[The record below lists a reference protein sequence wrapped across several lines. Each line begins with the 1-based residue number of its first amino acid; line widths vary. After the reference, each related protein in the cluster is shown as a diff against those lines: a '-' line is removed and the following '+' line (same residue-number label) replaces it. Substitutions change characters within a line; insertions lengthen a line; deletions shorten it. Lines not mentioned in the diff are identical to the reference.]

1 MYCII
6 GANGFLGS
14 YILKS
19 ILNKTQERVVACC
32 RDISL
37 VGDTLKDERI
47 TWKNLDIC
55 DFDAVNSFCNEYKDE
70 DKKIVYLAAYHNPD
84 LVEKNPRI
92 AWNTNITAL
101 SFFLN
106 AMENVSAFYYPSSDS
121 VYGNSIDGKIFKE
134 DDKTNPVN
142 TYGKQKALAE
152 KIVNTYGYQVVRY
165 PFLIGTSLLSSK
177 KHFYDYIVENLRSGD
192 GMDMFSDSYRSTIS
206 FRQAAD
212 YLVDLIEMGDKHP
225 IVNISSDKALSK
237 YDVGIIIA
245 EKLGVDKNLVRAIKV
260 EDSEGIFVAKRASS
274 TIMDN
279 KLLKSIFKLEEI
291 SLEI

>member
-19 ILNKTQERVVACC
+19 ILNKTQERIVACC

-55 DFDAVNSFCNEYKDE
+55 DFDAVNSFCNEYKNE

-225 IVNISSDKALSK
+225 VVNISSDKSLSK

-245 EKLGVDKNLVRAIKV
+245 DKLGVDKSLVRAIKV

-274 TIMDN
+274 TMMDN
-279 KLLKSIFKLEEI
+279 KLLKSIFKLSEI

>member
-6 GANGFLGS
+6 GAKGFLGS

-55 DFDAVNSFCNEYKDE
+55 DFDAVNSFCNEYKSE

-84 LVEKNPRI
+84 LVEKNPRT
-92 AWNTNITAL
+92 AWNTNVTAL

-121 VYGNSIDGKIFKE
+121 VYGNSIDGKVFKE

-142 TYGKQKALAE
+142 IYGKQKALAE

-165 PFLIGTSLLSSK
+165 PFLIGTSLLSAK
-177 KHFYDYIVENLRSGD
+177 KHFYDSIVENLKSGD

-206 FRQAAD
+206 FKQAAD
-212 YLVDLIEMGDKHP
+212 YLVDLIEM
-225 IVNISSDKALSK
+225 
-237 YDVGIIIA
+237 
-245 EKLGVDKNLVRAIKV
+245 
-260 EDSEGIFVAKRASS
+260 
-274 TIMDN
+274 
-279 KLLKSIFKLEEI
+279 
-291 SLEI
+291 

>member
-84 LVEKNPRI
+84 LVEKKPRI

-225 IVNISSDKALSK
+225 VVNISSDKALSK

-245 EKLGVDKNLVRAIKV
+245 GKLGVDKNLVRAIKV

-279 KLLKSIFKLEEI
+279 KLLKSIFKLNEV

>member
-121 VYGNSIDGKIFKE
+121 VYGNSIDGKVFKE

-192 GMDMFSDSYRSTIS
+192 GMDMFSDS
-206 FRQAAD
+206 
-212 YLVDLIEMGDKHP
+212 
-225 IVNISSDKALSK
+225 
-237 YDVGIIIA
+237 
-245 EKLGVDKNLVRAIKV
+245 
-260 EDSEGIFVAKRASS
+260 
-274 TIMDN
+274 
-279 KLLKSIFKLEEI
+279 
-291 SLEI
+291 

>member
-92 AWNTNITAL
+92 AWSTNITAL

-225 IVNISSDKALSK
+225 VVNISSDKALSK

-245 EKLGVDKNLVRAIKV
+245 GKLGVDKNLVRAIKV

-279 KLLKSIFKLEEI
+279 KLLKSIFKLNEI

>member
-55 DFDAVNSFCNEYKDE
+55 DFDAVNSFCNEYKNE

-101 SFFLN
+101 SSFLN

-121 VYGNSIDGKIFKE
+121 VYGNSIDGKVFKE

-245 EKLGVDKNLVRAIKV
+245 GKLGLDKNLVRAIKV

-279 KLLKSIFKLEEI
+279 KLLKSIFKLDEI
-291 SLEI
+291 NLEI

>member
-32 RDISL
+32 RYISL

-55 DFDAVNSFCNEYKDE
+55 DFDAVNNFCNEYKDE

-225 IVNISSDKALSK
+225 VVNISSDKALSK

-245 EKLGVDKNLVRAIKV
+245 GKLGVDKNLVRAIKV

-279 KLLKSIFKLEEI
+279 KLLKSINCRF
-291 SLEI
+291 

>member
-55 DFDAVNSFCNEYKDE
+55 DFDAVNSFCNEYKSE

-121 VYGNSIDGKIFKE
+121 VYGNSIDGKVFKE

-165 PFLIGTSLLSSK
+165 PFLIGTSLLSAK
-177 KHFYDYIVENLRSGD
+177 KHFYDSIVENLKSGD

-225 IVNISSDKALSK
+225 VVNISSDKALSK

-245 EKLGVDKNLVRAIKV
+245 GKIGADKSLVRAIKV

-279 KLLKSIFKLEEI
+279 KLLKSIFKLNEI

>member
-19 ILNKTQERVVACC
+19 ILNKTQERIVACC

-55 DFDAVNSFCNEYKDE
+55 DFDAVNSFCNEYEDE

-225 IVNISSDKALSK
+225 VFNISSDEALSK

-245 EKLGVDKNLVRAIKV
+245 GKLGVDKNLVRAIKV

-279 KLLKSIFKLEEI
+279 KLLKSIFKLNEV

>member
-19 ILNKTQERVVACC
+19 ILNKTQERIVACC

-55 DFDAVNSFCNEYKDE
+55 EFDAVNSFCNEYKDE

-121 VYGNSIDGKIFKE
+121 VYGNSIDGKVFKE

-245 EKLGVDKNLVRAIKV
+245 GKLGVDKNLVRAIKV

-274 TIMDN
+274 TMMDN
-279 KLLKSIFKLEEI
+279 KLLKSIFKLGEI

>member
-19 ILNKTQERVVACC
+19 ILNKTKERIVACC

-55 DFDAVNSFCNEYKDE
+55 DFDAVNSFCNEYKNE

-101 SFFLN
+101 SSFLN
-106 AMENVSAFYYPSSDS
+106 AMENVSVFYYPSSDS
-121 VYGNSIDGKIFKE
+121 VYGNSIDGKVFKE

-245 EKLGVDKNLVRAIKV
+245 GKLGLDKNLVRAIKV

-274 TIMDN
+274 TMMDN
-279 KLLKSIFKLEEI
+279 KLLKSIFKLGEI
-291 SLEI
+291 NLEI

>member
-19 ILNKTQERVVACC
+19 ILNKTKERIVACC

-55 DFDAVNSFCNEYKDE
+55 DFDAVNSFCNEYKNE

-92 AWNTNITAL
+92 AWNTNITVL
-101 SFFLN
+101 SSFLN

-121 VYGNSIDGKIFKE
+121 VYGNSIDGKVFKE

-245 EKLGVDKNLVRAIKV
+245 GKLGLDKNLVRAIKV

-274 TIMDN
+274 TMMDN
-279 KLLKSIFKLEEI
+279 KLLKSIFKLGEI
-291 SLEI
+291 NLEI

>member
-225 IVNISSDKALSK
+225 VVNISSDKALSK

-245 EKLGVDKNLVRAIKV
+245 GKLGVDKNLVRAIKV

-279 KLLKSIFKLEEI
+279 KLLKSIFKLDEI
-291 SLEI
+291 NLEI

>member
-225 IVNISSDKALSK
+225 VVNISSDKALSK

-245 EKLGVDKNLVRAIKV
+245 GKLGVDKNLVRAIKV

-279 KLLKSIFKLEEI
+279 KLLKSIFKLNEI

>member
-19 ILNKTQERVVACC
+19 ILNKTKERIVACC

-55 DFDAVNSFCNEYKDE
+55 DFDAVNSFCNEYKNE

-101 SFFLN
+101 SSFLN

-121 VYGNSIDGKIFKE
+121 VYGNSIDGKVFKE

-245 EKLGVDKNLVRAIKV
+245 GKLGLDKNLVRAIKV

-274 TIMDN
+274 TMMDN
-279 KLLKSIFKLEEI
+279 KLLKSIFKSDEI
-291 SLEI
+291 NLEI

>member
-106 AMENVSAFYYPSSDS
+106 AIENVSAFYYPSSDS

-152 KIVNTYGYQVVRY
+152 KIVNTYGYQVLRY

-225 IVNISSDKALSK
+225 VVNISSDKALSK

-245 EKLGVDKNLVRAIKV
+245 GKLGVDKNLVRAIKV

-279 KLLKSIFKLEEI
+279 KLLKSIFKLNEI